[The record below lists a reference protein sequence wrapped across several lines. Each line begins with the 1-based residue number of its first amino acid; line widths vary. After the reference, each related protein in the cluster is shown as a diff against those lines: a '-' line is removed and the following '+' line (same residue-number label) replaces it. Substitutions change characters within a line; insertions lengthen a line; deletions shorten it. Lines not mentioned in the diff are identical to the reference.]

1 MNLRI
6 STRTW
11 EFSMTVSRLSFRSSC
26 AVSSAILAAALLAF
40 SGGSALAQQQDQDS
54 SGLPTEVTPSR
65 LVNPIDEHVLVT
77 LKGNVRQ
84 DVARAPDLGPVEDTK
99 PLHLFLLLQRSTAQQ
114 ADLDNLIARQQQPG
128 ASEYHKWLAP
138 AEFGA
143 RFGAS
148 PQDIATLSAWLQ
160 SHGFEV
166 RGVLNNASMIDFAA
180 TAGQVL
186 EAFHTQLHYVNIQ
199 GGKYPALIQDPQ
211 IPAAL
216 APVVVGIKGLNKIP
230 AQTNH
235 TELRQTS
242 WDQDTHTWHIVNP
255 TSEDIASPA
264 YNNGSGYYLVTP
276 QDFYTIYKVNPVFTG
291 GNLAGTATVAVIEE
305 SDIEYGTVN
314 SGTGAA
320 TGGDVATFRTL
331 FGVPGTLNMHVYHG
345 YGTVTC
351 NDPGIDPNG
360 SGEDGEAS
368 LDAEWINA
376 TAPSANEIFMSCD
389 QNPDDGI
396 FTSMAALID
405 NNLSDVM
412 SLSYGESE
420 LYYTSASDYTFL
432 DNLFA
437 QAATQG
443 QSILIS
449 SGDSGS
455 DVKDQNTSGTA
466 TSGINVTAFG
476 SPMVTLTGGTDFQD
490 LYDAGEGG
498 PAQSTYW
505 GATNSTYYND
515 ALSYVPETAWNNS
528 CASSIIAN
536 YEGYT
541 GAGFCGT
548 GSFATG
554 DVVGGSGGIS
564 THYAVPS
571 WQTGISGY
579 SNSMRSQPD
588 IAGFAANGVWGH
600 YLIFCDSHESAPC
613 TSTSTFG
620 GAGGTS
626 FVAPY
631 MAGVFGLLRTA
642 TGSRQGVLNPA
653 LYALA
658 KAQYTN
664 PSTQTACYAN
674 GQSSN
679 IGGTTGLPAAACIFN
694 DITTSNNDVPCAAG
708 STSCYVNSGKSYGM
722 LSLTGSSSLTVAYPS
737 TVGYDQVTG
746 IGTVNVNNLI
756 ADWNTAFTSSTA
768 LNANPTSIN
777 SSQSTELTATVTGGT
792 PTGYVD
798 TPPALTGTA
807 TFKAGT
813 TVVGSCTLSAGTCS
827 TSVPGSSLQS
837 GANSMTAIFGGSG
850 TYPSS
855 TSSIVTVT
863 VQNGT
868 PTPIVPY
875 LQVNGGAWQQVA
887 SVAVNVGDTVNLGP
901 QPQTGGSWS
910 WTGPNGFTST
920 SRVLNAIALT
930 SASNVYTA
938 TYTNTS
944 GANSTQAFT
953 ITINPTT
960 IVPYLQV
967 NGGAW
972 QQSSTVAVNVGD
984 TVNLGPQPQTGGSW
998 SWTGPNGFTSTSRV
1012 LNSIALTSA
1021 SNVYTATYTN
1031 TDGVNSTQAFTIT
1044 INPTPIVPYLQVN
1057 GGAWQ
1062 QLSSITVNVGDTVNL
1077 GPQPQ
1082 TGGTWRWT
1090 GPNGFT
1096 STSRVINSI
1105 AITSPSNVYTATYT
1119 NTDGVNSTQAFT
1131 ITVNSTPIVPYLQVN
1146 GGAWQ
1151 QLSSIT
1157 VNVGDTVNLGP
1168 QPQSGGTWSWTGPNG
1183 FTSTSRVLNSI
1194 TLTSS
1199 SNVYTATYTNTD
1211 GVNSTQAFTI
1221 TVNSTPIV
1229 PYLQVNGGAWQQVA
1243 SVSVNVGDTVN
1254 LGPQPQS
1261 GGTWSWTG
1269 PNGFTSTSRV
1279 LNSIALTSGTNVYTA
1294 TYTNVDGVAGTPQAF
1309 TITINPTPIVPY
1321 LQVNGGPWQQASS
1334 ATVNSG
1340 ATVNLGPQPQ
1350 SGGTWSWTGPNG
1362 FTSTSREIDAVPLTT
1377 GSNVYTATFKNTD
1390 GVASTQTFT
1399 ITVN

>member
-1 MNLRI
+1 
-6 STRTW
+6 
-11 EFSMTVSRLSFRSSC
+11 
-26 AVSSAILAAALLAF
+26 
-40 SGGSALAQQQDQDS
+40 
-54 SGLPTEVTPSR
+54 
-65 LVNPIDEHVLVT
+65 
-77 LKGNVRQ
+77 
-84 DVARAPDLGPVEDTK
+84 
-99 PLHLFLLLQRSTAQQ
+99 
-114 ADLDNLIARQQQPG
+114 
-128 ASEYHKWLAP
+128 
-138 AEFGA
+138 
-143 RFGAS
+143 
-148 PQDIATLSAWLQ
+148 
-160 SHGFEV
+160 
-166 RGVLNNASMIDFAA
+166 
-180 TAGQVL
+180 
-186 EAFHTQLHYVNIQ
+186 
-199 GGKYPALIQDPQ
+199 
-211 IPAAL
+211 
-216 APVVVGIKGLNKIP
+216 
-230 AQTNH
+230 
-235 TELRQTS
+235 
-242 WDQDTHTWHIVNP
+242 
-255 TSEDIASPA
+255 
-264 YNNGSGYYLVTP
+264 
-276 QDFYTIYKVNPVFTG
+276 
-291 GNLAGTATVAVIEE
+291 
-305 SDIEYGTVN
+305 
-314 SGTGAA
+314 
-320 TGGDVATFRTL
+320 
-331 FGVPGTLNMHVYHG
+331 
-345 YGTVTC
+345 
-351 NDPGIDPNG
+351 
-360 SGEDGEAS
+360 
-368 LDAEWINA
+368 
-376 TAPSANEIFMSCD
+376 
-389 QNPDDGI
+389 
-396 FTSMAALID
+396 
-405 NNLSDVM
+405 
-412 SLSYGESE
+412 
-420 LYYTSASDYTFL
+420 
-432 DNLFA
+432 
-437 QAATQG
+437 
-443 QSILIS
+443 
-449 SGDSGS
+449 
-455 DVKDQNTSGTA
+455 
-466 TSGINVTAFG
+466 
-476 SPMVTLTGGTDFQD
+476 
-490 LYDAGEGG
+490 
-498 PAQSTYW
+498 
-505 GATNSTYYND
+505 
-515 ALSYVPETAWNNS
+515 
-528 CASSIIAN
+528 
-536 YEGYT
+536 
-541 GAGFCGT
+541 
-548 GSFATG
+548 
-554 DVVGGSGGIS
+554 
-564 THYAVPS
+564 
-571 WQTGISGY
+571 
-579 SNSMRSQPD
+579 
-588 IAGFAANGVWGH
+588 
-600 YLIFCDSHESAPC
+600 
-613 TSTSTFG
+613 
-620 GAGGTS
+620 
-626 FVAPY
+626 
-631 MAGVFGLLRTA
+631 
-642 TGSRQGVLNPA
+642 
-653 LYALA
+653 
-658 KAQYTN
+658 
-664 PSTQTACYAN
+664 
-674 GQSSN
+674 
-679 IGGTTGLPAAACIFN
+679 
-694 DITTSNNDVPCAAG
+694 
-708 STSCYVNSGKSYGM
+708 
-722 LSLTGSSSLTVAYPS
+722 
-737 TVGYDQVTG
+737 
-746 IGTVNVNNLI
+746 
-756 ADWNTAFTSSTA
+756 
-768 LNANPTSIN
+768 
-777 SSQSTELTATVTGGT
+777 
-792 PTGYVD
+792 
-798 TPPALTGTA
+798 
-807 TFKAGT
+807 
-813 TVVGSCTLSAGTCS
+813 
-827 TSVPGSSLQS
+827 
-837 GANSMTAIFGGSG
+837 
-850 TYPSS
+850 
-855 TSSIVTVT
+855 
-863 VQNGT
+863 
-868 PTPIVPY
+868 VPY
-875 LQVNGGAWQQVA
+875 IQVNGGAWQQVA

-1062 QLSSITVNVGDTVNL
+1062 QLSSISVNVGGTVNL